1 MRRENREIEKREERE
16 GRESE
21 RLKLSIMSTCGYAHE
36 VLSGF
41 LSSNRVISLI
51 LLKLEYLSVLSHNLY
66 LGYFKK
72 NQSTESTDGDG
83 CI

>member
-1 MRRENREIEKREERE
+1 MRRENKNREIEKREERE

-41 LSSNRVISLI
+41 QSSNRVISLI

-66 LGYFKK
+66 LNRTQ
-72 NQSTESTDGDG
+72 NQPTIDRLSAD
-83 CI
+83 